1 MTCSGFYRDR
11 RTGLTL
17 AGKRIRKG
25 CEVHRSGDYLNE
37 VKMLQLCKSPYV
49 VTLHGCSAQFGGPK
63 GEAFNRVS
71 SNFQMAGG
79 QLEVCI
85 CSYADSI
92 FNNKSE
98 IRKSTSLLT
107 PPCVSLSTF

>member
-1 MTCSGFYRDR
+1 
-11 RTGLTL
+11 
-17 AGKRIRKG
+17 
-25 CEVHRSGDYLNE
+25 
-37 VKMLQLCKSPYV
+37 
-49 VTLHGCSAQFGGPK
+49 
-63 GEAFNRVS
+63 
-71 SNFQMAGG
+71 MAGG

-107 PPCVSLSTF
+107 PPCVSLSTVFLCTFGYTHACCV